1 MDNFVH
7 NFYLGL
13 QGVFI
18 VYILFSLYFSIIKK
32 EGLRAFFDWKL
43 ISINLAV
50 AVIIAA
56 ISTLV
61 I

>member
-18 VYILFSLYFSIIKK
+18 VYILFSLYFFIIKK